1 MFAHITTHWKTSL
14 GGILIALVTVVGV
27 LSQQGITLGQAGTGT
42 VVALIGALAT
52 ALLGLLA
59 KDPSST
65 DSGSPTQ
72 KIGALVLVALLIAL
86 PALQGCTVTQSQ
98 LEADGSA
105 LSTALSSLAGSIQN
119 QEPQTAAQLREA
131 ATAIN
136 AAVSSQQTGPA
147 WEEALNAAAAA
158 SETILS
164 AIPTTSFYAPLVA
177 IAVVAADTLIGN
189 SKAPAQPAKMMAL
202 APATEGNLIAYRT
215 QGALLLHH
223 RLGRSISGDFKS
235 AWNTKAST
243 LAPAAVVK

>member
-1 MFAHITTHWKTSL
+1 MFSHITTHWKTSL
-14 GGILIALVTVVGV
+14 AGVLIALVTVAGV

-59 KDPSST
+59 KDPTST
-65 DSGSPTQ
+65 DPGSPTQ
-72 KIGALVLVALLIAL
+72 KIGALVLVALLVAL

-105 LSTALSSLAGSIQN
+105 LSTALSSLAASIQN

-131 ATAIN
+131 AAAIN
-136 AAVSSQQTGPA
+136 AAVSSQQSGPA

-158 SETILS
+158 SETILGS
-164 AIPTTSFYAPLVA
+164 IPSTSMYAPLVA
-177 IAVVAADTLIGN
+177 IAVAAAETLIGN
-189 SKAPAQPAKMMAL
+189 TKAPAHSARMMAV
-202 APATEGNLIAYRT
+202 APGNEGNLIAYRA

-223 RLGRSISGDFKS
+223 RLGRSIKGDFKA
-235 AWNTKAST
+235 AWNAKAAA
-243 LAPAAVVK
+243 LAPTAVVK